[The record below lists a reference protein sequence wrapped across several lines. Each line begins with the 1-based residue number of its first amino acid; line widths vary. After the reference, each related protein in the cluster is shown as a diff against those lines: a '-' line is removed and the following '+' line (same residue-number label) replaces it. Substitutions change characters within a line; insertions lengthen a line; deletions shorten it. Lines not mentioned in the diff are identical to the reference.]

1 MDASLEMMAALM
13 IVLGVI
19 TLAIVAVLVWGT
31 LKKRKAKTRRLKQE
45 TSHVADERASGY
57 AGPPAQEG
65 EATVSSPIAVPG
77 SAEESSPA
85 AAPEP
90 VVHAAESPPEPD
102 GVLLMQVW
110 QDDDGVLLVE
120 VDGERY
126 RRLYDIRDGAV
137 GRGVLETIN
146 RLVAFSKGQESR
158 TTSPMQP
165 ATLADAPSS
174 ASEPR
179 AEVRSEPFPVQLQAE
194 STTAAPKQ
202 RFTMDPVPFRRRKDV
217 LQPGIT
223 LDLAAEVDKFLQ
235 IRASASPEF
244 GRRYIHVTSSPDGGL
259 RFHVDGARYDALDAI
274 PDGQVQAL
282 LRAAIADWE
291 AQR

>member
-1 MDASLEMMAALM
+1 M
-13 IVLGVI
+13 
-19 TLAIVAVLVWGT
+19 
-31 LKKRKAKTRRLKQE
+31 
-45 TSHVADERASGY
+45 
-57 AGPPAQEG
+57 
-65 EATVSSPIAVPG
+65 SSPIVVPG
-77 SAEESSPA
+77 SVEESSSAVTPDPA
-85 AAPEP
+85 
-90 VVHAAESPPEPD
+90 VHAAESPPEPD
-102 GVLLMQVW
+102 GVLLMRVW

-146 RLVAFSKGQESR
+146 RLVAFSKGQESQ

-165 ATLADAPSS
+165 ATSADAPPF

-179 AEVRSEPFPVQLQAE
+179 AEIQSEPFPVQLQVE
-194 STTAAPKQ
+194 STMAAPKQ

-244 GRRYIHVTSSPDGGL
+244 GRRYIHVTSSSDGGL
-259 RFHVDGARYDALDAI
+259 RFHVDGARSETLDAI

-282 LRAAIADWE
+282 MRAAIADWE